1 MFECDF
7 AGDVDLY
14 VLLVTL
20 MICQMMP
27 RMMCYL
33 FSMMNCG
40 WMLTTMQPMALAD
53 SMARFRFSM
62 RW

>member
-14 VLLVTL
+14 VLVVTL

-33 FSMMNCG
+33 FSMMN
-40 WMLTTMQPMALAD
+40 
-53 SMARFRFSM
+53 
-62 RW
+62 